1 MGLDKKDEDNSDKG
15 FLKELFPANLPQP
28 IPSEYLILLCI
39 LVATRYSRVNKPVPA
54 KSSKPIAILGTLLF
68 FGL

>member
-1 MGLDKKDEDNSDKG
+1 M
-15 FLKELFPANLPQP
+15 
-28 IPSEYLILLCI
+28 
-39 LVATRYSRVNKPVPA
+39 LVATTYSRVNKPVPA